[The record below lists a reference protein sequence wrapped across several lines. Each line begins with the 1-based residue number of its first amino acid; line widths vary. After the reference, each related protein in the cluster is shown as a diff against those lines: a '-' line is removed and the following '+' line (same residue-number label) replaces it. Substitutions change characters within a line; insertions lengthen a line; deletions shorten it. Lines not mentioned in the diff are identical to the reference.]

1 MALNNK
7 FYIIEN
13 VVNHLNECYDRVYI
27 VEQVTNRPFFIR
39 VTHLAQIKPNYQKA
53 RNGAEYLIKSL
64 ASMKNQLQITNKSSK
79 FDVTIN
85 NLNSPDD
92 LSDINGSNRSQFGK
106 EQKLNLFTN
115 NIINDTTIDL
125 IEEDI
130 NNTILHFSLYEQG
143 DESSEDDLVGEANSR
158 NVGSIV

>member
-1 MALNNK
+1 
-7 FYIIEN
+7 
-13 VVNHLNECYDRVYI
+13 
-27 VEQVTNRPFFIR
+27 
-39 VTHLAQIKPNYQKA
+39 
-53 RNGAEYLIKSL
+53 
-64 ASMKNQLQITNKSSK
+64 MKNQLQITNKSSK